1 MFSYMTVDCDPV
13 GVYLA
18 ARCALHFE
26 SVVEGLLFGVVGL
39 KIGDTENVSEIVRSR
54 RYGGNSRYPSMS
66 ALRASASILT
76 ICGGLIGLR

>member
-39 KIGDTENVSEIVRSR
+39 KIGDTENVSEVVRSLQR
-54 RYGGNSRYPSMS
+54 RSIST
-66 ALRASASILT
+66 LRDQL
-76 ICGGLIGLR
+76 